1 MPPDTPV
8 QQPSVSAAPTRPGSD
23 PGPDI
28 RAVGDDADL
37 LTAWIAGIRTG
48 FNAPPGGDPKEV
60 SDRLAGMDLSRA
72 RGVFDEGRCVA
83 TFRSFDQELTAPGG
97 NAVRADAVTAVT
109 VSSTHRRRGLL
120 TRLMTEDLRT
130 ARERGDT
137 VATLIAAEYRI
148 YGRYGF
154 GPAASATTLEIDT
167 ARAGFDPRH
176 TGRPEDLGLSGSIR
190 FADPR
195 EVRKIGPE
203 LHERFRRLHPG
214 AIDRDDF
221 WWDRFTGVVR
231 WSDDDSP
238 TPRHL
243 LYTDAEGVPQG
254 LASHTIDE
262 TWTHGRPDNLLNV
275 RSLIGTSPQAE
286 RALWHH
292 LCSNDWV
299 GRVSTGK
306 RGPDDP
312 VRSVLP
318 DRRAARIT
326 NHWDFLWV
334 RPLDTAAMLRSRSY
348 RTDGELV
355 VEVRDPLGLSGGRF
369 LLTASPEGAECAPTD
384 RSADLALDTGTLA
397 GLWLGER
404 SATLAHAAGELD
416 EEAPGAVVRADLL
429 LGTGRRPWCADVF

>member
-1 MPPDTPV
+1 MASDSPV
-8 QQPSVSAAPTRPGSD
+8 QTPTAAAAPD
-23 PGPDI
+23 PDI
-28 RAVGDDADL
+28 RAVGGDADL
-37 LTAWIAGIRTG
+37 FAQWLVGVRTG
-48 FNAPPGGDPKEV
+48 FNVPPGGDPKEAP
-60 SDRLAGMDLSRA
+60 DRFAGMDLSRT

-97 NAVRADAVTAVT
+97 KAVRADAVTAVT

-120 TRLMTEDLRT
+120 SRLMTEDLRA

-167 ARAGFDPRH
+167 AGAGLDPRR
-176 TGRPEDLGLSGSIR
+176 TGRPEDLGLPGSIR
-190 FADPR
+190 FADAE

-203 LHERFRRLHPG
+203 LHDRFRRLHPG
-214 AIDRDDF
+214 AIDRDAF

-231 WSDDDSP
+231 WSDDP
-238 TPRHL
+238 PVFHHL

-254 LASHTIDE
+254 LASYTIDE
-262 TWTHGRPDNLLNV
+262 TWTHGRPDNLLKV
-275 RSLIGTSPQAE
+275 RSLIGATPAAE

-292 LCSNDWV
+292 LCCNDWV
-299 GRVSTGK
+299 SRISTGK
-306 RGPDDP
+306 RYPEDP
-312 VRSVLP
+312 MVSLLP
-318 DRRAARIT
+318 DPRAARIT
-326 NHWDFLWV
+326 DQWDFLWV
-334 RPLDTAAMLRSRSY
+334 RPLDTAAMLSSRVY

-355 VEVRDPLGLSGGRF
+355 VEVRDPLGLSDGRF
-369 LLTASPEGAECAPTD
+369 LLTASPEGAECVPTD
-384 RSADLALDTGTLA
+384 RSADLTLDTGVLA

-416 EEAPGAVVRADLL
+416 EETPGAVVQADLL
-429 LGTGRRPWCADVF
+429 LGTGRRPWCPDGF